1 MKLSDV
7 TEFVEYFLNF
17 KLFEINKTAVTP
29 SSIFMFIIFIAA
41 FALTSRL
48 LQRVLRAHLFSRMR
62 IDQGMQYTLTRI
74 IHYLVMII
82 GAVVAFQFIG
92 IDLTGLAVIVGF
104 LSVGIGFG
112 LQNITSNFV
121 AGVILLL
128 ERPIK
133 VGDRI
138 MVGNQEGDVVEI
150 NMRSTTIRTLNNVA
164 VIVPNSEFVSSKLE
178 NWSYGDETVRVD
190 VNVGVSYESDLET
203 VIRSLREV
211 AAEHPEVL
219 KNPAPDVLHTG
230 FGDSAWNMRLRIWL
244 EDSQRHLEVHSEIN
258 CAIVRKFQQNG
269 IEIPFPQRDLHVRSP
284 LPLPI
289 MREAEF
295 RRSG

>member
-1 MKLSDV
+1 MKPSDV
-7 TEFVEYFLNF
+7 IELVEYLMTF

-29 SSIFMFIIFIAA
+29 SSIVMFVLFIAI
-41 FALTSRL
+41 FAMTSHVLQRL
-48 LQRVLRAHLFSRMR
+48 LKSHVFSRMR
-62 IDQGMQYTLTRI
+62 LDAGMQYTLTRI
-74 IHYLVMII
+74 VHYLIMIV
-82 GAVVAFQFIG
+82 GAVVGFQFIG
-92 IDLTGLAVIVGF
+92 IDLTGLAIILGF

-121 AGVILLL
+121 AGLILLL

-150 NMRSTTIRTLNNVA
+150 NMRSTTIRTLNNVS
-164 VIVPNSEFVSSKLE
+164 VIVPNSEFVSTKVE

-190 VNVGVSYESDLET
+190 VNVGVSYDSDLET
-203 VIRSLREV
+203 AIRSLMEV
-211 AAEHPEVL
+211 AAEHPAVL
-219 KNPAPDVLHTG
+219 KNPAPDVLHMG

-244 EDSQRHLEVHSEIN
+244 EDSGRHLEVQSEIH
-258 CAIVRKFQQNG
+258 CAIVQKFRQNRV
-269 IEIPFPQRDLHVRSP
+269 EIPFPQRDLHVRSP

-289 MREAEF
+289 TPEAEF
-295 RRSG
+295 RRSA

>member
-7 TEFVEYFLNF
+7 IEVVEYFMNF

-29 SSIFMFIIFIAA
+29 SSILMFLVFIAL
-41 FALTSRL
+41 FAVTSRV
-48 LQRVLRAHLFSRMR
+48 LQRVLKAQVFSRMSL
-62 IDQGMQYTLTRI
+62 DMGMQYTLTRI
-74 IHYLVMII
+74 THYLIMII

-92 IDLTGLAVIVGF
+92 IDLTGLAIILGF

-121 AGVILLL
+121 AGLILLL

-164 VIVPNSEFVSSKLE
+164 VIVPNSEFVSAKLE
-178 NWSYGDETVRVD
+178 NWSYGDETVRMD

-203 VIRSLREV
+203 VVRSLTEV

-219 KNPAPDVLHTG
+219 KNPAPDVLHIG
-230 FGDSAWNMRLRIWL
+230 FGDSAWNMRLRVWL
-244 EDSQRHLEVHSEIN
+244 GDSQRHLEVQSEIN
-258 CAIVRKFQQNG
+258 CAIVRKFQQNRV
-269 IEIPFPQRDLHVRSP
+269 EIPFPQRDLHVRSP

-289 MREAEF
+289 TPESEV
-295 RRSG
+295 RRSA

>member
-1 MKLSDV
+1 MKLSDIV
-7 TEFVEYFLNF
+7 EFVEYFLNF

-29 SSIFMFIIFIAA
+29 SSIFMFVVFIAA

-48 LQRVLRAHLFSRMR
+48 LQRVLRAHLFFRMK
-62 IDQGMQYTLTRI
+62 IDEGMQYTLTRI
-74 IHYLVMII
+74 IHYLVMIV

-92 IDLTGLAVIVGF
+92 IDLTGLAVILGF

-121 AGVILLL
+121 AGLILLL

-133 VGDRI
+133 VGDRV
-138 MVGNQEGDVVEI
+138 MVGNQEGDVMEI
-150 NMRSTTIRTLNNVA
+150 TMRSTTIRTLNNVA
-164 VIVPNSEFVSSKLE
+164 VIVPNSEFVSAKLE
-178 NWSYGDETVRVD
+178 NWSYGDQRVRIDVD
-190 VNVGVSYESDLET
+190 VGVSYKSDLET
-203 VIRSLREV
+203 VIRSLKEV

-219 KNPAPDVLHTG
+219 KNPAPDVLLMG

-244 EDSQRHLEVHSEIN
+244 ERPRRHPEVHSDIN
-258 CAIVRKFQQNG
+258 CAIVRKFEQNG
-269 IEIPFPQRDLHVRSP
+269 VEIPFPQRDLHVRSP

-289 MREAEF
+289 MPEAELPS
-295 RRSG
+295 SG

>member
-1 MKLSDV
+1 MNLSDV
-7 TEFVEYFLNF
+7 IGVVEYFMNF

-29 SSIFMFIIFIAA
+29 SSILMFLIFIAV
-41 FALTSRL
+41 FAMTSRL
-48 LQRVLRAHLFSRMR
+48 LQRVLRGQVFSRMR
-62 IDQGMQYTLTRI
+62 IDEGMQYTLTHI
-74 IHYLVMII
+74 THYFIMII

-92 IDLTGLAVIVGF
+92 IDLTGLAIILGF

-121 AGVILLL
+121 AGLILLL

-150 NMRSTTIRTLNNVA
+150 NMRSTTIRTLNNIA
-164 VIVPNSEFVSSKLE
+164 VIVPNSEFVSSKVE

-203 VIRSLREV
+203 VIRSLRET

-219 KNPAPDVLHTG
+219 KNPAPDVLHAG

-244 EDSQRHLEVHSEIN
+244 ADSRRHLEVHSEIN
-258 CAIVRKFQQNG
+258 CAIVRKFQENG
-269 IEIPFPQRDLHVRSP
+269 VEIPFPQRDLHVRSP

-289 MREAEF
+289 TPESEVRQPA
-295 RRSG
+295 